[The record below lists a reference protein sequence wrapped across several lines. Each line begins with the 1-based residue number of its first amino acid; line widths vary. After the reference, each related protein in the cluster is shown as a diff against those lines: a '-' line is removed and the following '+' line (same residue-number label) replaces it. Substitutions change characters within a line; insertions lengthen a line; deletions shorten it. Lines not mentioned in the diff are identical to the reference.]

1 MLVIES
7 RDFYTKLA
15 GKHIPFITVAHD
27 IWDLT
32 KKELLGV
39 TSFFYNPVRKQ
50 FFAIACGL
58 MKVKNKTAQ
67 QVSSDTYVILNRVS
81 VEKEDVYQAVN
92 DTTSA
97 TLAASKLITAKGEQG
112 TCIMHKT
119 NLVIEHACGIK
130 TRSKGGDVCDEF
142 PECEKV

>member
-1 MLVIES
+1 MGL
-7 RDFYTKLA
+7 D
-15 GKHIPFITVAHD
+15 
-27 IWDLT
+27 
-32 KKELLGV
+32 KERVVGCNKFLLQSSAE
-39 TSFFYNPVRKQ
+39 TIFCHS
-50 FFAIACGL
+50 L
-58 MKVKNKTAQ
+58 WSHKVKNKTAQ
-67 QVSSDTYVILNRVS
+67 QVSSNTYVILNRVL

-130 TRSKGGDVCDEF
+130 TRSKGGDVCNEF